1 MNVLIYCRVSTEIQ
15 SLSSQEDLIKQ
26 ICKDNNWNIVNLIS
40 EKCSG
45 FNNKRE
51 GLMKLKQNIQSK
63 KIDTIVCT
71 EISRLSRDKDFALK
85 LIGKLKELN
94 IDIFITSKNKF
105 LSEISDT
112 EIIRLLDFSS
122 IESKEIRERLQ
133 RGYQHFRDSGG
144 KVGRKDGW
152 VKPIDMVLYENKTIQ
167 KLLLKGFSVRE
178 IMDITKKSSGLI
190 MKIRKELKSNNI
202 LN

>member
-26 ICKDNNWNIVNLIS
+26 ISKDKNWNVIDLIS

-51 GLMKLKQNIQSK
+51 GLVKLKKNIQSK

-71 EISRLSRDKDFALK
+71 ELSRLSRDKDFTLK
-85 LIGKLKELN
+85 LIGRLKELN
-94 IDIFITSKNKF
+94 IDIFITSKDKF
-105 LSEISDT
+105 LSEISDI
-112 EIIRLLDFSS
+112 EIIRLVDFSN

-152 VKPIDMVLYENKTIQ
+152 IKSIDTILSENKTIQ

-190 MKIRKELKSNNI
+190 MKVRKELKVNNMI
-202 LN
+202 